1 MSVMMWVILGAA
13 LGLASPFML
22 LQFQRRRDA
31 LRPGLSAGSVPPE
44 AVRPRNPFAAVS
56 VRPCADRPCNA
67 VLQLAHQ
74 RFLAVRAPSLPVAG
88 CDRGQ
93 CGCRYIRHADR
104 RTPGGDRRD
113 QLARFGG
120 LTPTLGQERR
130 GGNDDRR
137 AGG

>member
-1 MSVMMWVILGAA
+1 MV
-13 LGLASPFML
+13 

-31 LRPGLSAGSVPPE
+31 VRPGLSAGIVP
-44 AVRPRNPFAAVS
+44 ADVVRPRNPFAAVS

-67 VLQLAHQ
+67 VLQIAHQ

-93 CGCRYIRHADR
+93 CGCRYIRHTDR
-104 RTPGGDRRD
+104 RAPGGDRRD

-120 LTPTLGQERR
+120 LTPTLSRERR
-130 GGNDDRR
+130 GAVDDRR
-137 AGG
+137 KNG